1 MRARPHFREEE
12 NQMGAKQKLNS
23 FHTLSVLVFAALFGG
38 MTESW
43 AVFLIVAAVLWVAAV
58 SSGDI
63 RR

>member
-1 MRARPHFREEE
+1 
-12 NQMGAKQKLNS
+12 MGAKQKLNS
-23 FHTLSVLVFAALFGG
+23 LHTSSVLVVAALFGG
-38 MTESW
+38 MTGSW